1 MKFFTTAELRDLI
14 IAIIALALIFSFP
27 DTTLFLL
34 SLIIVFFSYFIH
46 ELSHKFAARKFG
58 CLSTFKIWPA
68 GIFLGIMSMFF
79 RLVGGWSIVF
89 AAPGFVEI
97 MPYSFGRWGFKVAKL
112 GPKEIGIIS
121 LAGVGINVLFAI
133 VFRIF
138 PDGIFRTLSDYNGF
152 IALFNLLP
160 IPPLDGSK
168 IFMWRMWIWLFL
180 IFVTV
185 LTLFVFK

>member
-1 MKFFTTAELRDLI
+1 MKFFTNVELRDLI

-27 DTTLFLL
+27 DITGFLL
-34 SLIIVFFSYFIH
+34 ALVIVFFSYFIH
-46 ELSHKFAARKFG
+46 ELGHKFAARNFG
-58 CLSTFKIWPA
+58 CLSTFKIWPT
-68 GIFLGIMSMFF
+68 GIFLGIMSMLF

-121 LAGVGINVLFAI
+121 LAGVGVNVLFAI
-133 VFRIF
+133 IFRVF
-138 PDGIFRTLSDYNGF
+138 PDGIFRILSDYNGF
-152 IALFNLLP
+152 LALFNLLP

-185 LTLFVFK
+185 LTIFVF